1 MILSIVMTLHITA
14 RFAWHDNLWNGKI
27 CRDPSGNIYC
37 RGNYSLLSSRIQRRI
52 NLEIEEKYK
61 EKEFCDITGGYI
73 PPCFWCINAFGEN
86 ECIIQDM
93 HPFADLEWT
102 KEKFE
107 HVKPLDVEICK
118 FSIFTWCFRL
128 SFAEEGSPEGRY
140 PADLEERIEKY
151 LRYIVPGKSM
161 VFFYLNYS
169 NPISGDEYKRLLLGA
184 AVVKE
189 VAPPKKYEIPRNIL
203 ENVRKGR
210 GMQNFPE
217 IAWFFRIT
225 LDPETAFILPY
236 HHYLEWIDEA
246 ETDEEK
252 DKRLKMLKEVAIP
265 IDEPTLYPHF
275 KYVSM
280 HLSTDQAIYLM
291 YLFKMSLRKMKDHR
305 VIPCSV
311 LNEISKKIDNNLQ
324 LLWKNRGKYPGFKA
338 AVTSIL
344 KDRFGENS
352 NEVAEK
358 LERIIVSELRDLS
371 EYFENQKTI
380 NIRDLKLKNALTIL
394 EKQKNKIEFLSR
406 FDLSPRQ
413 MENVL
418 EIIAE
423 NGLKTI
429 KKNPYVLLEKYTYDQ
444 VEHWNWEE
452 SDSGIDLYNLDIA
465 LLPDLNYANWFF
477 EEFDPKSPQRIRAII
492 SKILLST
499 ALIKTWGRSDQN
511 SICIHKLRSFPWTQ
525 IL

>member
-1 MILSIVMTLHITA
+1 
-14 RFAWHDNLWNGKI
+14 
-27 CRDPSGNIYC
+27 
-37 RGNYSLLSSRIQRRI
+37 
-52 NLEIEEKYK
+52 
-61 EKEFCDITGGYI
+61 
-73 PPCFWCINAFGEN
+73 
-86 ECIIQDM
+86 
-93 HPFADLEWT
+93 
-102 KEKFE
+102 
-107 HVKPLDVEICK
+107 
-118 FSIFTWCFRL
+118 
-128 SFAEEGSPEGRY
+128 
-140 PADLEERIEKY
+140 
-151 LRYIVPGKSM
+151 
-161 VFFYLNYS
+161 
-169 NPISGDEYKRLLLGA
+169 
-184 AVVKE
+184 
-189 VAPPKKYEIPRNIL
+189 
-203 ENVRKGR
+203 
-210 GMQNFPE
+210 
-217 IAWFFRIT
+217 
-225 LDPETAFILPY
+225 
-236 HHYLEWIDEA
+236 
-246 ETDEEK
+246 
-252 DKRLKMLKEVAIP
+252 
-265 IDEPTLYPHF
+265 
-275 KYVSM
+275 M

-394 EKQKNKIEFLSR
+394 EKQKNKIEILSR

-429 KKNPYVLLEKYTYDQ
+429 KKNPYVLLEKYTYGQ

-499 ALIKTWGRSDQN
+499 ALNEGDTYLPRSEIIERIKDYPLYYTGRELRIGKAELEIFEKDPIFKEKFIIEKEPGSNETIYQLKALRTIEDR
-511 SICIHKLRSFPWTQ
+511 IEKVKVYKLR
-525 IL
+525 